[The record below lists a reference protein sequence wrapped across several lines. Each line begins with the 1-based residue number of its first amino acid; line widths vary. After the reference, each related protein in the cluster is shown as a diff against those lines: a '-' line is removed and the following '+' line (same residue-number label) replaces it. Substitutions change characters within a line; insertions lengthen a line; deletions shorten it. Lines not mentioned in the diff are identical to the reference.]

1 MKLVIA
7 GSRSIKD
14 YNITRQAILESGLW
28 HKHGRKIQVISGEA
42 EGPDKHGEIFAEKA
56 GLKLHKKPAKW
67 GDVKAKGAVVRYNS
81 RGAYNALAGHWRN
94 EEMAQMAD
102 AALIVWDG
110 KSTGSL
116 DMLHRMIA
124 LDKLAILYPLRIGA
138 DALAR
143 LEDKCEIIFPN
154 SLTESS

>member
-1 MKLVIA
+1 MRLIVA

-14 YNITRQAILESGLW
+14 YNVTREAIITSGLW
-28 HKHGRKIQVISGEA
+28 HEHGKKIEVVSGLA
-42 EGPDKHGEIFAEKA
+42 DGPDTHGIWFADKA
-56 GLKLHKKPAKW
+56 GLKKHEKPAKW
-67 GDVKAKGAVVRYNS
+67 DDIKAKGAVVRYGAH
-81 RGAYNALAGHWRN
+81 GAYNALAGHWRN

-102 AALIVWDG
+102 CLLLIWDG

-124 LDKLAILYPLRIGA
+124 LDKRAILFPLRIGV

-154 SLTESS
+154 KFSA